1 MKIGYPCINNSVTR
15 STTSTFRLASYSES
29 RMIQTIKGNLIHLK
43 QVLKYNVKVKNDLL
57 FFRISSNS
65 IPFASHHS

>member
-15 STTSTFRLASYSES
+15 STTSTFRLVSYSES

-43 QVLKYNVKVKNDLL
+43 QVLKYNVKNDL
-57 FFRISSNS
+57 IS
-65 IPFASHHS
+65 